1 MPVYGIQTYGLNEQE
16 LPFSTIEAMAD
27 YNIKLLKMHYSK
39 GPYIF
44 IGYSYGGTVAFE
56 MGYQLKNLFDDDAMV
71 ILIDAPPHQS
81 LVDITSPLNYID
93 KAINYLNRSLGLNI
107 PIKLILL
114 DLEKVRNI
122 PSVLYA
128 ANINTFIIQII
139 RNYVNN
145 ENLCV
150 LNKLLLLYHAQ
161 ITATYSFVDK
171 SIQEMTILLA
181 KELIS
186 EGGILNDMRG
196 RITEW
201 ENYVNGLIKYIH
213 VPGDHFSLLNDPNVE
228 IVSKVLQ
235 DSILSFIKDSSFAM
249 S

>member
-1 MPVYGIQTYGLNEQE
+1 
-16 LPFSTIEAMAD
+16 MAEH
-27 YNIKLLKMHYSK
+27 NIKLLKMHYSK

-44 IGYSYGGTVAFE
+44 IGYSYGGTIAFE
-56 MGYQLKNLFDDDAMV
+56 MAYQLKNSFDDDAMV
-71 ILIDAPPHQS
+71 ILIDAPPHRS
-81 LVDITSPLNYID
+81 LNITSSLNYID
-93 KAINYLNRSLGLNI
+93 NAINYLNRSFGLNI

-114 DLEKVRNI
+114 NLEKIRNI
-122 PSVLYA
+122 PSALYA
-128 ANINTFIIQII
+128 ANINTFIIQTI

-145 ENLCV
+145 ENLSM
-150 LNKLLLLYHAQ
+150 LNKILLLYHAQ
-161 ITATYSFVDK
+161 MTATYSFVDK

-181 KELIS
+181 KEFIS
-186 EGGILNDMRG
+186 EGNISNDMRE

-201 ENYVNGLIKYIH
+201 ENYVNGPIKYIH

-235 DSILSFIKDSSFAM
+235 DSILSFIEDSSVAM